1 MQTLILQIKKGNF
14 SRIFNTIINQI
25 ENEEKSIN
33 QETDAEDRI
42 RDILVT
48 TEEEIYKF
56 LQ

>member
-1 MQTLILQIKKGNF
+1 MQTLILQIKKENF
-14 SRIFNTIINQI
+14 LRIFNTIINQI
-25 ENEEKSIN
+25 ENEGKSIN

-48 TEEEIYKF
+48 TEEEICKF

>member
-1 MQTLILQIKKGNF
+1 MQTLILQIKKENF
-14 SRIFNTIINQI
+14 LRIFNTIINQI
-25 ENEEKSIN
+25 ENEGKSIN

-42 RDILVT
+42 RDMLVT

>member
-25 ENEEKSIN
+25 ENEGKSIN